1 MRRPATVCSR
11 AGRWP
16 VQLRYPTGLTG
27 EQYVSRQ
34 AWREATLERC
44 PEHPAGGCGL
54 RRHGSYPRVRPRGA
68 RVARWYCPKTPCT
81 FSLLPDCLA
90 ARLCGTLVEVETAA
104 LAVEQ
109 APSLERAADPL
120 RPDIDLPGA
129 LRWTQRRRLRVC
141 DALTALRG
149 LLPEHF
155 ADCPASVSA
164 FRARL
169 GVEPLL
175 PALREVAAPWLHE
188 LPAPLGLRPWVGG
201 GGKSGRPGQH
211 NPGPDP
217 PAPSR

>member
-1 MRRPATVCSR
+1 MCSR

-34 AWREATLERC
+34 AWREATLECC
-44 PEHPAGGCGL
+44 PAHPAGGCGL
-54 RRHGSYPRVRPRGA
+54 SRHGSYPRVRPHGA

-90 ARLCGTLVEVETAA
+90 ARLPGTLVEAEAVV

-109 APSLERAADPL
+109 APSVERAADRL

-129 LRWTQRRRLRVC
+129 LRWTRRRTRRVRA
-141 DALTALRG
+141 ALSALRG

-155 ADCPASVSA
+155 ADCPASIIA
-164 FRARL
+164 FRAHL
-169 GVEPLL
+169 GIEPVL

-188 LPAPLGLRPWVGG
+188 LPAPLGLRPWPGRGG
-201 GGKSGRPGQH
+201 EAPRHRQH
-211 NPGPDP
+211 NLGPDP
-217 PAPSR
+217 PALPR